1 MKIVTT
7 QRHQLEVGD
16 GEVWAP
22 ATASIYTIARELAEH
37 GRLVEALRMA
47 IDARYANFPAAENI
61 GIMYRIVTTTTTEI
75 QDFGDP
81 SAAYDDPPKS

>member
-1 MKIVTT
+1 MKIITT

-22 ATASIYTIARELAEH
+22 ATSSIYTIARELAGH
-37 GRLVEALRMA
+37 GRLTEALRMA
-47 IDARYANFPAAENI
+47 VDARYANYPAAENV
-61 GIMYRIVTTTTTEI
+61 GLVFRITTTTTTEI

-81 SAAYDDPPKS
+81 SAPYKP